1 VAAAGSRLRASRSE
15 ARARAQGRAQGSDR
29 RAAIAALRAADPILG
44 GVIDAVGAAAIAD
57 PRRGYPRDHYG
68 ALVRAILGQQV
79 SVAAAAAMYRR
90 LLERFGGRTPTPQE
104 VLAEEPEALRAAA
117 GLSRAKVVFLRSL
130 AERVVDG
137 ELDLD
142 ALQQHS
148 DDEVLGQLTAIKGI
162 GAWTAQI
169 FLMLHLERPD
179 IVASGDL
186 GVRRAVMVAYG
197 LDAPPTPAAVDSLA
211 EGWRPYR
218 TLACR
223 VLWAS
228 QARTP
233 L

>member
-1 VAAAGSRLRASRSE
+1 VAAAGPRLRASRSE
-15 ARARAQGRAQGSDR
+15 AQARAQGPDR
-29 RAAIAALRAADPILG
+29 RAAIAALRAADPVLG

-104 VLAEEPEALRAAA
+104 ALADEPEALRAAA

-130 AERVVDG
+130 AEGVVEG
-137 ELDLD
+137 GLDLD
-142 ALQQHS
+142 ALEQHS
-148 DDEVLGQLTAIKGI
+148 DGEVLGQLTAIKGI

-179 IVASGDL
+179 VVASGDL
-186 GVRRAVMVAYG
+186 GIRRAVMTAYG
-197 LDAPPTPAAVDSLA
+197 LHAPPSPDDVDAVAAA
-211 EGWRPYR
+211 WRPYR

-228 QARTP
+228 QAATP

>member
-1 VAAAGSRLRASRSE
+1 MTAAGARLRAARNE
-15 ARARAQGRAQGSDR
+15 PPARARGHDR
-29 RAAIAALRAADPILG
+29 RAAIVALRAADPVLG
-44 GVIDAVGAAAIAD
+44 GVIDAVGDTAIAD

-90 LLERFGGRTPTPQE
+90 LLDRFGGRTPTPLE

-130 AERVVDG
+130 AQRVVNG

-142 ALQQHS
+142 ALPQRS
-148 DDEVLGQLTAIKGI
+148 DDEVLGELTSIRGI
-162 GAWTAQI
+162 GAWTAQV

-179 IVASGDL
+179 IVAAGDL
-186 GVRRAVMVAYG
+186 GIRRAVMIAYA
-197 LDAPPTPAAVDSLA
+197 LDAPPTPDEVEALA
-211 EGWRPYR
+211 QPWRPHR

-228 QARTP
+228 QATTP
-233 L
+233 P

>member
-1 VAAAGSRLRASRSE
+1 MALWTARCCRFRPAPEPPLATDVAAALATLRGA
-15 ARARAQGRAQGSDR
+15 DR
-29 RAAIAALRAADPILG
+29 TLG
-44 GVIDAVGAAAIAD
+44 AVIDTVGMAAIAD

-90 LLERFGGRTPTPQE
+90 LLKRFGGRPPTPQE
-104 VLAEEPEALRAAA
+104 VLADEPEALRTAA
-117 GLSRAKVVFLRSL
+117 GLSRAKVGFLRSL
-130 AERVVDG
+130 AESVVDG

-142 ALQQHS
+142 ALEQQS
-148 DDEVLGQLTAIKGI
+148 DDEILGQLTAIKGI

-179 IVASGDL
+179 VVASGDL
-186 GVRRAVMVAYG
+186 AIRRAVMIAYG
-197 LDAPPTPAAVDSLA
+197 LDAPPASDEVDARA

-228 QARTP
+228 QAATP

>member
-1 VAAAGSRLRASRSE
+1 MAARASSTP
-15 ARARAQGRAQGSDR
+15 ASGRET
-29 RAAIAALRAADPILG
+29 RAAIAALRAADPVLG
-44 GVIDAVGAAAIAD
+44 GVIDAVGSAAIAD

-104 VLAEEPEALRAAA
+104 VLAEDPEALRAGA

-130 AERVVDG
+130 ADRVADG

-142 ALQQHS
+142 ALQQNS
-148 DDEVLGQLTAIKGI
+148 DDEVLSQLTAIKGI

-186 GVRRAVMVAYG
+186 GIRRAVMVAYR
-197 LDAPPTPAAVDSLA
+197 LDAPPTPDEVEAFAQA
-211 EGWRPYR
+211 WRPYR

-228 QARTP
+228 QAAAP
-233 L
+233 P